1 MASNPASEVEKTKRL
16 IQQLQSGFSWDAS
29 SLSRPGKRFDGHVT
43 CFSARNAYSRH
54 EARDALERSFST

>member
-16 IQQLQSGFSWDAS
+16 IQQAALRVQLGRELAEQTWEAI
-29 SLSRPGKRFDGHVT
+29 RGHVT

-54 EARDALERSFST
+54 